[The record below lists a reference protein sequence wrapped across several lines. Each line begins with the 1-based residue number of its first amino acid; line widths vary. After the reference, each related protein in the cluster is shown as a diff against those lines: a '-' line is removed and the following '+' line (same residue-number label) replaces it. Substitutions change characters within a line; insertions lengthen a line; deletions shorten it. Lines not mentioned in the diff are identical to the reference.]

1 MDNKTYMHLAA
12 FRGSVTNGTTNTAIA
27 GVADNALTRSASS
40 AFFAPPGGTI
50 FAASAG
56 GVNASRSRIN
66 TPVLR
71 AVGLPYIAP
80 LNTGVTS
87 PSPPN
92 IAIYGDFGPR
102 PQPTDEVSVEA
113 THTDAAPQIQFA
125 LMWFKFGGRQVP
137 TGMIYRL
144 RFTAAITGVIGSW
157 ASGAIV
163 LDQNVP
169 SGNYAIVGMDV
180 FGTNLLAA
188 RLIFTGGGWRPGVQA
203 RNAVGSVPDKMWLSG
218 RMGVFGEFDNTA
230 IPQLEIYVE
239 AANSAQEGY
248 LDVVKIS

>member
-1 MDNKTYMHLAA
+1 MDSRTYSHLAA

-27 GVADNALTRSASS
+27 GVQDNALTKSASG
-40 AFFAPPGGTI
+40 AYFAPPGGTV
-50 FAASAG
+50 FATVAG

-80 LNTGVTS
+80 LNTGITV

-92 IAIYGDFGPR
+92 IAVYGEFGPK
-102 PQPTDEVSVEA
+102 PFTTDEVSVEA

-125 LMWFKFGGRQVP
+125 LMWFLFGKAAYP
-137 TGMIYRL
+137 TGMEYRL
-144 RFTAAITGVIGSW
+144 RFTATITGVVGSW
-157 ASGAIV
+157 ASGAIT

-169 SGNYAIVGMDV
+169 AGDYVITGMDV

-188 RLIFTGGGWRPGVQA
+188 RLIFTGGGWRPGVLA
-203 RNAVGSVPDKMWLSG
+203 RNAVGSIPDRMFLDG
-218 RMGVFGEFDNTA
+218 RLGPMGIFNNTA
-230 IPQLEIYVE
+230 VPQLEIYVE

-248 LDVVKIS
+248 LDVVKV